1 MTRFVAYV
9 AALTVVLALGLF
21 LAPQLVAF
29 AAGGLAPEQMPPAI
43 FMAFAALGGLV
54 AFFNPCSLAAFPAMV
69 SLVFNAQKPQAPFW
83 ALAAFAATGLAAFYA
98 LALGVLWLFGSA
110 LAGFLVNTR
119 ILAGLALAVLA
130 VFLWFDVP
138 LARYLPAP
146 RLMPAGRPRGFFS
159 IGFFY
164 GLTGAFCTT
173 PVLLA
178 LFVFPLATGVQTVAP
193 AFFFFVLVSA
203 LAMFAATYLA
213 LEARQS
219 LPNTPSFI
227 RILRGL
233 SSLVL
238 ALAAAYLLFP
248 YLPQAT

>member
-1 MTRFVAYV
+1 MTRSVAYV
-9 AALTVVLALGLF
+9 AALAVLFALGF
-21 LAPQLVAF
+21 FFAPEIVGF
-29 AAGGLAPEQMPPAI
+29 TAGGLTPEQMPPAI
-43 FMAFAALGGLV
+43 FLAFAALGGLV

-69 SLVFNAQKPQAPFW
+69 SFVFNAQKPKASFS
-83 ALAAFAATGLAAFYA
+83 ALAAFAAIGLAAFYV

-119 ILAGLALAVLA
+119 VLAGLALAMLA
-130 VFLWFDVP
+130 VVLWFDVP
-138 LARYLPAP
+138 LARHLPVT

-193 AFFFFVLVSA
+193 AFFLFVLVSA

-213 LEARQS
+213 LEARQN
-219 LPNTPSFI
+219 LPNTQPFI